1 MSTFNSHESTQPRR
15 RGKDAKAEPVGPR
28 PDPVLTVVP
37 VPAPTK
43 PKRSLT
49 DVDEERADWE
59 GMIPN
64 KPTKPPP
71 T

>member
-1 MSTFNSHESTQPRR
+1 MSTFNSHDSYRPRR
-15 RGKDAKAEPVGPR
+15 NGKAEPVGPR
-28 PDPVLTVVP
+28 PDPMLTIVP
-37 VPAPTK
+37 VPAPAK

-49 DVDEERADWE
+49 DVDEQRADGE
-59 GMIPN
+59 GMTRN